1 MSDSPTPPSS
11 LEDLLDIHAIA
22 RLKHR
27 YFRCLDQKAWD
38 ELETC
43 FTADATASYGGGA
56 VELSGR
62 DAIMTF
68 LRDSMGSPGMLTSHR
83 GTQPEID
90 LLGDGRARG
99 VWALEDVVIHQDF
112 GLTIH
117 GASFYDDRYVKIDG
131 TWLIASTGYK
141 RTYEEV
147 WPRSSLEGLRIS
159 ADFWATGGRSS
170 LI

>member
-1 MSDSPTPPSS
+1 MLPTT
-11 LEDLLDIHAIA
+11 LEELLDVHAIE

-38 ELETC
+38 ELEPC
-43 FTADATASYGGGA
+43 FTSDATASYGGGA
-56 VELSGR
+56 MELEGR
-62 DAIMTF
+62 EAIMGF
-68 LRDSMGSPGMLTSHR
+68 LRESMGSPGMLTSHR

-90 LLGDGRARG
+90 LLGPTEARA

-117 GASFYDDRYVKIDG
+117 GASFYDDRYVKVDG
-131 TWLIASTGYK
+131 DWRIASTGYK

-147 WPRSSLEGLRIS
+147 WPRKSLAGLRIS
-159 ADFWATGGRSS
+159 ADFWATGGRSD
-170 LI
+170 LL